1 MILADLRTNKGLKE
15 YPLKKENMPNYN
27 PIAEVF
33 GFPVSNLTE
42 NARYY
47 RDNRLCPYHN
57 RFPNCTKDKA
67 DNPLGVCSIYHGENK
82 VITCPSRFREDWK
95 ILHNAASFVW
105 PKGTKWTSLPE
116 VRLVDAH
123 GLSAGNIDY
132 VIVSYNEE
140 GKITD
145 FASIEVQGVYISG
158 NLRNPFIEYMT
169 SPSADFEWDGKNF
182 PHPDYLSS
190 SRKRLI
196 PQLLYK
202 GGIFKAWGKKQCVVI
217 QKSFFD
223 TLPSIPRTTKEEADI
238 AWFLYDLKYN
248 NDDQRNHL
256 ILIDTIYTE
265 FKTALEQI
273 IYTKP
278 GHMSD
283 FLALLQGKFD
293 ERISNEPEPHSV
305 YELL

>member
-1 MILADLRTNKGLKE
+1 
-15 YPLKKENMPNYN
+15 MPNSN
-27 PIAEVF
+27 PLAEVF

-42 NARYY
+42 NAKYY

-67 DNPLGVCSIYHGENK
+67 DNPLGVCSVYHGENK

-116 VRLVDAH
+116 IKLVDANSQ
-123 GLSAGNIDY
+123 SAGNVDY

-140 GKITD
+140 GQITD

-158 NLRNPFIEYMT
+158 NLRNPFQEYMK
-169 SPSADFEWDGKNF
+169 SPSADFEWEGKC

-196 PQLLYK
+196 PQMLYK

-223 TLPSIPRTTKEEADI
+223 TLPPIPKTTKEKADI
-238 AWFLYDLKYN
+238 AWFLYDLEYSKA
-248 NDDQRNHL
+248 DQRDHL
-256 ILIDTIYTE
+256 VLVDTVYTE
-265 FKTALEQI
+265 FQAALEKV

-278 GHMSD
+278 GEMSD
-283 FLALLQGKFD
+283 FLALLQDKLD
-293 ERISNEPEPHSV
+293 ERISNEPETHSV